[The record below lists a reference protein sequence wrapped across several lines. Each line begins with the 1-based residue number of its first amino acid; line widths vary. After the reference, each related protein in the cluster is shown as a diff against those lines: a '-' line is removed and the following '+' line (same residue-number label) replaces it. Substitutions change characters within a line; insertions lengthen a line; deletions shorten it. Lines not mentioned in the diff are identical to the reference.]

1 MKTKAC
7 QSNIEHLQEVCSCY
21 LSSANL
27 KSTNELLCRI
37 GGIIGI
43 FLFRNFLKE
52 TSLLLN
58 FFEYCLICWPFQD
71 NNWA

>member
-43 FLFRNFLKE
+43 FLFRKLFKRNQFA
-52 TSLLLN
+52 
-58 FFEYCLICWPFQD
+58 FELF
-71 NNWA
+71 